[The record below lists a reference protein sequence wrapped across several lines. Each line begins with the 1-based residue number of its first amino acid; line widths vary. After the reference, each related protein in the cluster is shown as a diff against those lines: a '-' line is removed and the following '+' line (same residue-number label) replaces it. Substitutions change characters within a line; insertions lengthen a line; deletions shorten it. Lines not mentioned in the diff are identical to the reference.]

1 MTILFPDEVR
11 DEIIKCRQSLSIPRR
26 CEQRRRQREGSKLF
40 FSATMKLDLTRY
52 TRQSLFQP
60 IGPTGQTKINQARI
74 AIVGLGALGTALAN
88 HLTRAGVGY
97 MRLIDRDFVEASNL
111 QRQILYDEADAKA
124 QLPKAQAAAL
134 KLKAI
139 NSSIQ
144 IEPRVTDLTWRNAET
159 LLTDVDLI
167 LDGSDNFEVR
177 YLLNDISIKHA
188 IPWIYGGAVG
198 AKGMFFMIRPGI
210 TPCLR
215 CLFPHAPAP
224 ATSETCDTTGVISPI
239 IQVVAAYQTTE
250 ALKWLVNDV
259 AALETRLRTFEL
271 WSNHDHSFQVAQQKN
286 RNCPTCQQH
295 QFQHLDPID
304 KQMHQITLCGR
315 NTVQISLTE
324 SGQIHLEE
332 LEQRLKVVGKVERNP
347 FLLRVEV
354 EPYHLV
360 IFPDGRVLVQGT
372 SEIAVAKS
380 VVARYIGG

>member
-1 MTILFPDEVR
+1 MGQFSFAL
-11 DEIIKCRQSLSIPRR
+11 RR
-26 CEQRRRQREGSKLF
+26 CKQRRLQLQKLKRS
-40 FSATMKLDLTRY
+40 FSAKMTFDLTRY
-52 TRQSLFQP
+52 ARQTLFSP
-60 IGPTGQTKINQARI
+60 IGETGQAKLNQARI
-74 AIVGLGALGTALAN
+74 AIVGLGALGTALAH
-88 HLTRAGVGY
+88 HLTRAGIGY
-97 MRLIDRDFVEASNL
+97 LRLIDRDFVEVSNL
-111 QRQILYDEADAKA
+111 QRQTLYDEADANT

-144 IEPRVTDLTWRNAET
+144 IAPHVTDLTWRNAEA
-159 LLTDVDLI
+159 LLTDVELI

-177 YLLNDISIKHA
+177 YLLNDVSIKHA

-215 CLFPHAPAP
+215 CLFPHVPTP
-224 ATSETCDTTGVISPI
+224 GTSETCDTVGVISPI

-250 ALKWLVNDV
+250 ALKWLVGDV
-259 AALETRLRTFEL
+259 AALETRLRTFAL
-271 WSNHDHSFQVAQQKN
+271 WSNHDHSFEVAPQKN
-286 RNCPTCQQH
+286 IHCPTCQQH

-304 KQMHQITLCGR
+304 KQMRQIVLCGR
-315 NTVQISLTE
+315 NTVQISLTQ
-324 SGQIHLEE
+324 SNPLPLDE
-332 LEQRLKVVGKVERNP
+332 LEQRLKAAGKVERNP

-360 IFPDGRVLVQGT
+360 IFPDGRILVQGT

-380 VVARYIGG
+380 VVARYVGV